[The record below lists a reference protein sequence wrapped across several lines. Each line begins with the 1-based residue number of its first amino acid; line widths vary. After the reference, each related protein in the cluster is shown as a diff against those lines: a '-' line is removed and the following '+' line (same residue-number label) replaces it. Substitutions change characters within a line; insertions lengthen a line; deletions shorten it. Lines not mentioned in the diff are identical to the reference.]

1 MSREKTVVKNTLIMA
16 IGTFLPRIINILTT
30 PIILANVNKEQY
42 GQLDLVT
49 TTILS
54 FIVPLCTLQLEQALF
69 RFLVD
74 AKNEREQR
82 KTITN
87 GYAMIF
93 GLMFIAAII
102 CWFVPIG
109 MFEGDFKFLVIGY
122 IWIEI
127 IASTSRFV
135 LRAFSKYKEYS
146 FLAALVVIVNF
157 IVLSICLLGLH
168 TGYIGVLLALI
179 VADVVGFIY
188 VLCVCNIFKFF
199 RVKELSRD
207 YSIKML
213 NYALP
218 FVPNMVS
225 WYINQLSDRWIISI
239 FLGPGANGI
248 YALANKI
255 PSIVNI
261 LYPAFN
267 LAWTDSATRSVNDH
281 DSGKYYNRMFKM
293 LFCIISA
300 GTVLLLAVSPI
311 VFGILCQNIEL
322 VSAFNY
328 TPTLIVATY
337 FYCFS
342 QFFGSIY
349 VALKSAKNMSVT
361 TSIAAVINIVINLGL
376 IKIIGIQ
383 AAVLSTLAA
392 NLFLAGYRF
401 FDLNRR
407 YVRLKINKRL
417 TILTIVIFAISMLL
431 AWSGDYLL
439 WALNLVLA
447 CGYAYFIS
455 GDIFIGMIKSFL
467 HKRK

>member
-1 MSREKTVVKNTLIMA
+1 MSREKTLVKNTLIMA
-16 IGTFLPRIINILTT
+16 LGTFMPRIINILTT
-30 PIILANVNKEQY
+30 PIINGNVSTEQY
-42 GQLDLVT
+42 GQIDLVT

-74 AKNEREQR
+74 AKSKNEQR
-82 KTITN
+82 KAITN
-87 GYAMIF
+87 GYTMIF
-93 GLMFIAAII
+93 GLMAISAVI
-102 CWFVPIG
+102 CWSVPIS
-109 MFEGDFKFLVIGY
+109 MFEGSFKLLIIGY

-127 IASTSRFV
+127 IATTSRFV
-135 LRAFSKYKEYS
+135 LRAFSKYKQYS

-157 IVLSICLLGLH
+157 IVLSICLLWLK
-168 TGYIGVLLALI
+168 TGYIGVLIALV

-199 RVKELSRD
+199 NPKYFSSEYALR
-207 YSIKML
+207 ML
-213 NYALP
+213 GYALP

-239 FLGPGANGI
+239 FLGASANGV

-267 LAWTDSATRSVNDH
+267 LAWTDSATRSVNDP
-281 DSGKYYNRMFKM
+281 DSGKYYNKMFRT
-293 LFCIISA
+293 LFCIVSA
-300 GTVLLLAVSPI
+300 GTVLLLAGSPI
-311 VFGILCQNIEL
+311 IFEILCRNKEL
-322 VSAFNY
+322 YSAFDY

-349 VALKSAKNMSVT
+349 VAVKSAKNMSVT
-361 TSIAAVINIVINLGL
+361 TTIAAVINIVINLGL
-376 IKIIGIQ
+376 IQIIGVQ

-401 FDLNRR
+401 FDLNHR

-417 TILTIVIFAISMLL
+417 TVLTIIIFAISMSL
-431 AWSGDYLL
+431 AWSNDKVL
-439 WALNLVLA
+439 WVLNIVLA
-447 CGYAYFIS
+447 IGYAYFVS
-455 GDIFIGMIKSFL
+455 GDIFMGMIKSVL
-467 HKRK
+467 KKRK

>member
-1 MSREKTVVKNTLIMA
+1 MSREKTLVKNTLIMA
-16 IGTFLPRIINILTT
+16 LGTFLPRIINLLTT
-30 PIILANVNKEQY
+30 PIITSATTDAQY

-54 FIVPLCTLQLEQALF
+54 FIVPLCTLQIEQALF

-74 AKNEREQR
+74 AKSEKEQR
-82 KTITN
+82 RVITN
-87 GYAMIF
+87 GYVMIF
-93 GLMFIAAII
+93 GLMVIAAII
-102 CWFVPIG
+102 CLFVPIS
-109 MFEGDFKFLVIGY
+109 MFEGSFKLLIIGY

-127 IASTSRFV
+127 IATTSRFV

-146 FLAALVVIVNF
+146 ILAALVVIVNF
-157 IVLSICLLGLH
+157 VVVSVCLLWLK
-168 TGYIGVLLALI
+168 TGYIGVLIAL
-179 VADVVGFIY
+179 VAADVVGFIY

-199 RVKELSRD
+199 NFKYFSSEYAL
-207 YSIKML
+207 KML
-213 NYALP
+213 GYALP

-239 FLGPGANGI
+239 CLGAGPNGV

-267 LAWTDSATRSVNDH
+267 LAWTDSATRSVNDP
-281 DSGKYYNRMFKM
+281 DSGRYYNRMFRM
-293 LFCIISA
+293 LFCIVSA
-300 GTVLLLAVSPI
+300 GSVLLVAGSPI
-311 VFGILCQNIEL
+311 IFGILCRNKEL
-322 VSAFNY
+322 YSAFDY
-328 TPTLIVATY
+328 TPTLILATY

-349 VALKSAKNMSVT
+349 VAVKSAKNMSVT
-361 TSIAAVINIVINLGL
+361 TTIAAIINIIINLGL
-376 IKIIGIQ
+376 INIIGVQ

-417 TILTIVIFAISMLL
+417 TVLTIVIFIISMSL
-431 AWSGDYLL
+431 AWSGDKIL
-439 WALNLVLA
+439 WILNIVIAL
-447 CGYAYFIS
+447 GYAYFIS
-455 GDIFIGMIKSFL
+455 GDIFIGMFKAVL
-467 HKRK
+467 KKR

>member
-1 MSREKTVVKNTLIMA
+1 MSREKTLIKNTLIMA
-16 IGTFLPRIINILTT
+16 LGTFLPRIINLLTT
-30 PIILANVNKEQY
+30 PIITGATSGAQF

-74 AKNEREQR
+74 AKSEKEQR
-82 KTITN
+82 KAITN
-87 GYAMIF
+87 GYSMIF
-93 GLMFIAAII
+93 GIMILVAVV
-102 CWFVPIG
+102 CWFIPISL
-109 MFEGDFKFLVIGY
+109 FEGSFKLLLIGY

-127 IASTSRFV
+127 IATTSRFV

-146 FLAALVVIVNF
+146 ILAALVVVVNF
-157 IVLSICLLGLH
+157 IVVSICLLWLK
-168 TGYIGVLLALI
+168 TGYIGVLVAL
-179 VADVVGFIY
+179 VAADVVGFIY
-188 VLCVCNIFKFF
+188 VLCVCNIFKYFQIKYF
-199 RVKELSRD
+199 SREYALRMLS
-207 YSIKML
+207 
-213 NYALP
+213 YALP
-218 FVPNMVS
+218 FIPNMVS

-239 FLGPGANGI
+239 CLGASANGV

-267 LAWTDSATRSVNDH
+267 LAWTDSATRSVNDP
-281 DSGKYYNRMFKM
+281 DSGKYYNRMFRM
-293 LFCIISA
+293 LFCIVSA
-300 GTVLLLAVSPI
+300 GTVLLLAGSPI
-311 VFGILCQNIEL
+311 IFIILNKNEQL

-349 VALKSAKNMSVT
+349 VAVKSAKNMSVT
-361 TSIAAVINIVINLGL
+361 TTIAAVINIVINVGL
-376 IKIIGIQ
+376 INVIGVQ

-401 FDLNRR
+401 IDLNRR

-417 TILTIVIFAISMLL
+417 TILTIVIFVISMFL
-431 AWSGDYLL
+431 ALSGDTIL
-439 WALNLVLA
+439 WILNIVLA
-447 CGYAYFIS
+447 IGYAYFIA
-455 GDIFIGMIKSFL
+455 GDIFIGMIKSVL
-467 HKRK
+467 NKRK

>member
-1 MSREKTVVKNTLIMA
+1 MSREKTLVKNTLIMA
-16 IGTFLPRIINILTT
+16 IGTFLPRIINLLTT
-30 PIILANVNKEQY
+30 PIITGNTNKVQY

-74 AKNEREQR
+74 AKDKNEQKRV
-82 KTITN
+82 ITA
-87 GYAMIF
+87 GYTMIF
-93 GLMFIAAII
+93 TLMLIVGIVCLFI
-102 CWFVPIG
+102 PIDLFNG
-109 MFEGDFKFLVIGY
+109 GYKFLVIAY

-127 IASTSRFV
+127 LATTSRFV

-146 FLAALVVIVNF
+146 ILAALVVIVNF
-157 IVLSICLLGLH
+157 IVVSICLLWLK
-168 TGYIGVLLALI
+168 TGYIGALI
-179 VADVVGFIY
+179 ALTVADIVGFIY
-188 VLCVCNIFKFF
+188 VLFVCNIFSFF
-199 RVKELSRD
+199 NIRYFKLEYASKL
-207 YSIKML
+207 L
-213 NYALP
+213 QYALP
-218 FVPNMVS
+218 FIPNTVS

-239 FLGPGANGI
+239 FLGAGANGV

-267 LAWTDSATRSVNDH
+267 LAWTDSATRSVNDP
-281 DSGKYYNRMFKM
+281 DSDKYYNRMFRM
-293 LFCIISA
+293 LFCLVSA

-311 VFGILCQNIEL
+311 IFEILCRNKGLET
-322 VSAFNY
+322 AFDY
-328 TPTLIVATY
+328 TPTLIIATY

-349 VALKSAKNMSVT
+349 VAVKCAKNMSVT
-361 TSIAAVINIVINLGL
+361 TTMAAGINIAINLL
-376 IKIIGIQ
+376 FIRHIGVQ

-392 NLFLAGYRF
+392 NFFLASYRF
-401 FDLNRR
+401 FDLNRN
-407 YVRLKINKRL
+407 YYRLRISKRL
-417 TILTIVIFAISMLL
+417 TVLTLVVLAIVSYL
-431 AWSGDYLL
+431 AWSNDWIL
-439 WALNLVLA
+439 WSLNIVLA

-467 HKRK
+467 KKR